1 MSQPQSELS
10 KTETTKSELQTGLLA
25 LAEVALIDLPAAV
38 TLRAFKAERD
48 NELYKAGWKAYEAAT
63 GMVTDLTNRA
73 YANRSIAR
81 VGARMLENSLKTQRV
96 VDAFAGAFFSALWPS
111 VGLPMASDIEALRR
125 DVKSLREEIRT
136 AEYERAAASDR
147 EAGLDNDSDP
157 ITREA
162 EVAREM
168 AIREAAVGARAHPDL
183 ENTSWIGWRALPAV
197 EVRNRVRR

>member
-1 MSQPQSELS
+1 MSQP
-10 KTETTKSELQTGLLA
+10 KSELTTGIRA
-25 LAEVALIDLPAAV
+25 LAEVAIVDLPAAL
-38 TLRAFKAERD
+38 TLRTFKAD
-48 NELYKAGWKAYEAAT
+48 TNNELYKAGWKAYEAAT

-111 VGLPMASDIEALRR
+111 LGLPMASDIEALRR
-125 DVKSLREEIRT
+125 DVKALREEIRT
-136 AEYERAAASDR
+136 AEYDRAAANQA
-147 EAGLDNDSDP
+147 EAEDADP
-157 ITREA
+157 VAREA

-168 AIREAAVGARAHPDL
+168 AIREAAVGARAHPDFDSS
-183 ENTSWIGWRALPAV
+183 SWVGWRALPAV

>member
-1 MSQPQSELS
+1 MSQPKSELTQSEL
-10 KTETTKSELQTGLLA
+10 KTGLLA
-25 LAEVALIDLPAAV
+25 LAEVAIIDLPAAV
-38 TLRAFKAERD
+38 TLRAFKSETD

-63 GMVTDLTNRA
+63 GMVTELTNRA

-81 VGARMLENSLKTQRV
+81 IGARVLENSLKTQRV
-96 VDAFAGAFFSALWPS
+96 VDAFAGAFFAALWPS

-136 AEYERAAASDR
+136 AAYEREAAV
-147 EAGLDNDSDP
+147 EAENDP
-157 ITREA
+157 VTREA

-168 AIREAAVGARAHPDL
+168 AIREAAVGARAHPDFDG
-183 ENTSWIGWRALPAV
+183 TSWIGWRALPAV